1 MAELNLP
8 AEIHAGDTLQFTDSV
23 AEYPAGD
30 GWVLTYSLVNS
41 TTRHTISGSGS
52 DHSFDIPMATTA
64 AWTPGDYQWVA
75 FVVSGSERFT
85 VGTGRITIR
94 PDVLTTPADGRT
106 HAEKVLTAL
115 EALLEGRAGRDHMA
129 VTINGRA
136 ITRMPITDLIKWR
149 DQYRAELRRI
159 QQAERIARG
168 EGLSAN
174 QIRVRFC

>member
-8 AEIHAGDTLQFTDSV
+8 AEIHAGDTLKFTDSV
-23 AEYPAGD
+23 AEYPPGD
-30 GWVLTYSLVNS
+30 GWVLTYSLVNA
-41 TTRHTISGSGS
+41 TTRYTISAV
-52 DHSFDIPMATTA
+52 DHAFDVPTATTA
-64 AWTPGDYQWVA
+64 AWTAGDYQWVA

-85 VGTGRITIR
+85 VGTGRITVR
-94 PDVLTTPADGRT
+94 PNVLLAPADGRT
-106 HAEKVLTAL
+106 HVEKVLSAL

-136 ITRMPITDLIKWR
+136 ITRMPITDLIRWR